1 MTTAQQLVIL
11 FLAILSLVS
20 FTGQQL
26 SKKEENI
33 ILFNILGLITHAM
46 CFIIIIV
53 SLTITS
59 EYIEKVKGKCP
70 EYERIEN
77 VYKLKENK

>member
-46 CFIIIIV
+46 YFVAIIV
-53 SLTITS
+53 SFAITS
-59 EYIEKVKGKCP
+59 EYITQSKGKCP
-70 EYERIEN
+70 EYERIDN
-77 VYKLKENK
+77 VYKLKQ

>member
-46 CFIIIIV
+46 YFIIIVV
-53 SLTITS
+53 SH
-59 EYIEKVKGKCP
+59 
-70 EYERIEN
+70 
-77 VYKLKENK
+77 